1 MLEKIMS
8 YKKYGYL
15 LAVLIVFQY
24 CAKKEVISDL
34 EFRKQIL
41 AGSGTYQNLERSW
54 RLDSTYVNGAPVAL
68 TAYQRSFVKTFVH
81 DGIYKDSELNNGT
94 WELSALNTLR
104 QKITYSTTS
113 KIDSC
118 SFEII
123 LINTAQLKLKLNNAT
138 VKTEYLFKIAN

>member
-1 MLEKIMS
+1 MLEKIIS

-15 LAVLIVFQY
+15 LAVLMLFQF
-24 CAKKEVISDL
+24 CAKKEVISDI

-68 TAYQRSFVKTFVH
+68 TAYQKTFVKTFVH
-81 DGIYKDSELNNGT
+81 DGIYKDSELNKGT
-94 WELSALNTLR
+94 WELSTLTTLKQR
-104 QKITYSTTS
+104 ITYSTTS

-118 SFEII
+118 SFEIL

>member
-1 MLEKIMS
+1 MLEKIIS

-15 LAVLIVFQY
+15 LAVLMLFQF
-24 CAKKEVISDL
+24 CAKKEVISDV
-34 EFRKQIL
+34 EFQKQLL
-41 AGSGTYQNLERSW
+41 AGTGTYQNVEHHW
-54 RLDSTYVNGAPVAL
+54 RLDSTYVNGVPVAL
-68 TAYQRSFVKTFVH
+68 TAYQRTFVKTFMH

-94 WELSALNTLR
+94 WELTALNTLR

-118 SFEII
+118 SFEIL
-123 LINTAQLKLKLNNAT
+123 LINSARLKLKLNNAT